1 MHSEDKLPS
10 TAASSDKPDLIFS
23 SFLLD
28 VKRQYLSAV
37 KSVRADEWIVVMG
50 NEAGG
55 M

>member
-1 MHSEDKLPS
+1 MHAEDKLPS
-10 TAASSDKPDLIFS
+10 KATSSEKPVLMFS

-37 KSVRADEWIVVMG
+37 KSGRADEWIVVMG